1 MKFCGCTRKC
11 LRGPEDYMY
20 CIELIFLKEVEYM
33 ISTMLFAWILTWFS
47 VDTLIINEIN
57 NIFNTSF
64 TTATYWA
71 VFILIGIIRHFN
83 EEKND

>member
-1 MKFCGCTRKC
+1 
-11 LRGPEDYMY
+11 
-20 CIELIFLKEVEYM
+20 M
-33 ISTMLFAWILTWFS
+33 ISTMLFAWILTWFN
-47 VDTLIINEIN
+47 VDVLVINEIN

-71 VFILIGIIRHFN
+71 IFILIGIMRHFK

>member
-1 MKFCGCTRKC
+1 
-11 LRGPEDYMY
+11 
-20 CIELIFLKEVEYM
+20 M
-33 ISTMLFAWILTWFS
+33 IGTIIFAWILTWFN
-47 VDTLIINEIN
+47 VDVLVINEIN
-57 NIFNTSF
+57 NVFNTSF